1 MRLGLEETCYDVG
14 RLDVKKCC
22 HLFVE
27 KSPWLQASHHVIE
40 HAFICAKNGGAV
52 TDWLRSMLW

>member
-1 MRLGLEETCYDVG
+1 MGLEETRYDVG
-14 RLDVKKCC
+14 RLDVKKYC

-27 KSPWLQASHHVIE
+27 KSPRLQASHHVIE

-52 TDWLRSMLW
+52 TDRLRSTLR